1 MLSWLRLQSPLLLLP
16 FFLRVVSFLQPG
28 PLHPVTLPLPLP
40 PPLQPM
46 PLSLPPMLLLS
57 TQLLRHLLL

>member
-40 PPLQPM
+40 PLQLVPL
-46 PLSLPPMLLLS
+46 MLLLS
-57 TQLLRHLLL
+57 AKLLRHLLL